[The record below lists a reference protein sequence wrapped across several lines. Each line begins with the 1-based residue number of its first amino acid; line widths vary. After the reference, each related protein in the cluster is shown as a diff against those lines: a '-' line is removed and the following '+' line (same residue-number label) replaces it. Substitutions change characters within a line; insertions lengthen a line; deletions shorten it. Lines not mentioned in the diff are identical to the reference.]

1 MVKKKKRRER
11 RRKREINGGFRVWRE
26 NSMPLEMVYWM
37 EMVGFVELT
46 MMIDEW
52 CGTVGV

>member
-26 NSMPLEMVYWM
+26 ISMPLEMVYWM